1 MNANAM
7 LENDGLIQATKT
19 DRVILERFERAK
31 ILEVY
36 FSRIDGRIPRNIP
49 EAYEE
54 LYTVELSSIKNF
66 LLGQHPQ
73 DTLLAKIFRIM
84 H

>member
-7 LENDGLIQATKT
+7 LENDGMIQATKS

-36 FSRIDGRIPRNIP
+36 FSRIDGRIPKNIP
-49 EAYEE
+49 ETYQD
-54 LYTVELSSIKNF
+54 LYTIELSSIKTF

>member
-1 MNANAM
+1 MNANAV
-7 LENDGLIQATKT
+7 LENDGLIQTTKS

-36 FSRIDGRIPRNIP
+36 FSRIDGRIPKNIP
-49 EAYEE
+49 EAYEDLYSIE
-54 LYTVELSSIKNF
+54 LTCIKNF

-84 H
+84 N

>member
-7 LENDGLIQATKT
+7 LENDGMIQAVDS
-19 DRVILERFERAK
+19 DRLILERFERAK
-31 ILEVY
+31 ILEIY
-36 FSRIDGRIPRNIP
+36 FSRIDGRIPKTIP
-49 EAYEE
+49 EDYEE
-54 LYTVELSSIKNF
+54 LYKIELSSIKNF

-73 DTLLAKIFRIM
+73 DKLLAKIFRIM

>member
-7 LENDGLIQATKT
+7 LENDGMIQATKT

-36 FSRIDGRIPRNIP
+36 FSRIDGRIPKIIP
-49 EAYEE
+49 EAYED
-54 LYTVELSSIKNF
+54 LYSLELSSIKNF

-73 DTLLAKIFRIM
+73 DKLLAKIFRIM